1 MEIAAVAS
9 FAALLAAWILAPG
22 GASAADD
29 RGGSRTIPQPNV
41 IRGDADP
48 AQWRAYP

>member
-22 GASAADD
+22 GTTAADD
-29 RGGSRTIPQPNV
+29 RGRSRTIPQPHVNRSDAEPAP
-41 IRGDADP
+41 RG
-48 AQWRAYP
+48 AYP